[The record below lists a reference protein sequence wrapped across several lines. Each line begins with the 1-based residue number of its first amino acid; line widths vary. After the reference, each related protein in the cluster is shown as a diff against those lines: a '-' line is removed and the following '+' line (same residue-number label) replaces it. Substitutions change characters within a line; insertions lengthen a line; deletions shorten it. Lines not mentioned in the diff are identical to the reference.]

1 MNKVTTQSK
10 HHIAIDCA
18 IFGYQDGEIKLLLYP
33 STYEPHIGEWSLV
46 GGFVGENESIRDTAE
61 RVMLENIGI
70 EHVFMKEVC
79 TFSDVDRDTAFRVI
93 SVLHY
98 ALIRIDELHLGRL
111 ETHGAKWFSINDL
124 PDLILDYKKMIEV
137 AYIQLQVE
145 ANDQLLGK
153 ELLPPFFTLLQLR
166 KVYDCI
172 FKREFEPANFRKKI
186 LSLGI
191 LKKQAFKNKTDSK
204 KGAFY
209 YTFDPAAESRTLDRI
224 VSLK

>member
-1 MNKVTTQSK
+1 MTKITTQPQ
-10 HHIAIDCA
+10 HFIAVDCA
-18 IFGYQDGEIKLLLYP
+18 IFGYQHGEIKLLLYP
-33 STYEPHIGEWSLV
+33 STFEPYVGEWSLV
-46 GGFVGENESIRDTAE
+46 GGFVGETENIRETAE
-61 RVMLENIGI
+61 RVILDSIGI
-70 EHVFMKEVC
+70 EHVFMKEVR
-79 TFSDVDRDTAFRVI
+79 TFSEVDRDPTLRVV

-98 ALIRIDELHLGRL
+98 ALIRVDELHLDRL
-111 ETHGAKWFSINDL
+111 ETHGAKWFSLKEL

-137 AYIQLQVE
+137 AFFQLQVE

-172 FKREFEPANFRKKI
+172 FQREFEPANFRKKV
-186 LSLGI
+186 LALGI

-209 YTFDPAAESRTLDRI
+209 YTFDPAAEHRKLDGI